1 MCVLTYNANQM
12 ILNAF
17 RLCSRGKLFHLQSLV
32 KCTLTAFFAF
42 NALTRKSLK
51 YIKMFS
57 SSKRVI
63 SLDFNQ
69 VMPEAGKKGLHWLD
83 LTSYTQISRK
93 FYLT

>member
-1 MCVLTYNANQM
+1 
-12 ILNAF
+12 
-17 RLCSRGKLFHLQSLV
+17 
-32 KCTLTAFFAF
+32 
-42 NALTRKSLK
+42 
-51 YIKMFS
+51 MFS